1 MVYNRY
7 VPNAKPVVGL
17 VRGFDIKEGAI
28 AGSVAH
34 DCHNIVAIGS
44 SDEYIVRAINRI
56 VEMRGGQVVVAP
68 EEMMDIALPIAG
80 LMSPVSGHEVA
91 FRTLCI
97 QEKVREIGCQ
107 MKSPFITMAFMCLP
121 VIPDIKI
128 TDRHLMDTKTFSAI
142 Y

>member
-1 MVYNRY
+1 M
-7 VPNAKPVVGL
+7 
-17 VRGFDIKEGAI
+17 

-44 SDEYIVRAINRI
+44 NAEYLVRAINRI
-56 VEMRGGQVVVAP
+56 VEMRGGQVVVTP
-68 EEMMDIALPIAG
+68 HEMLDIPLPIAG
-80 LMSPVSGHEVA
+80 LMAPMGGHEIA

-128 TDRHLMDTKTFSAI
+128 TDRHLMDTRTFKVI

>member
-7 VPNAKPVVGL
+7 ISGAKPVVGL
-17 VRGFDIKEGAI
+17 VRGFDIKNGAI

-34 DCHNIVAIGS
+34 DCHNIVAVGS
-44 SDEYIVRAINRI
+44 SDEFIVKAINRI
-56 VEMRGGQVVVAP
+56 VEMQGGQVVVTP
-68 EEMMDIALPIAG
+68 DEMLDIPLPIAG
-80 LMSPVSGHEVA
+80 LMAPMSGHEIA

-97 QEKVREIGCQ
+97 QEKVKDIGCQ

-128 TDRHLMDTKTFSAI
+128 TDRHLMDTKKMSVI

>member
-1 MVYNRY
+1 M
-7 VPNAKPVVGL
+7 
-17 VRGFDIKEGAI
+17 RGFDIKNGAI

-34 DCHNIVAIGS
+34 DCHNIVAVGS
-44 SDEYIVRAINRI
+44 SDEFIVKAINRI
-56 VEMRGGQVVVAP
+56 VEMQGGQVVVTP
-68 EEMMDIALPIAG
+68 DEMLDIPLPIAG
-80 LMSPVSGHEVA
+80 LMAPMSGHEIA

-97 QEKVREIGCQ
+97 QEKVKDIGCQ

-128 TDRHLMDTKTFSAI
+128 TDRHLMDTKKMSVI

>member
-7 VPNAKPVVGL
+7 KPGAKPIVGL
-17 VRGFDIKEGAI
+17 VRGFGIKEGAM
-28 AGSVAH
+28 ASSVAH
-34 DCHNIVAIGS
+34 DCHNIVAVGS
-44 SDEYIVRAINRI
+44 SDELIVKAINRI
-56 VEMRGGQVVVAP
+56 VQMQGGQVVVTN
-68 EEMMDIALPIAG
+68 EEMLDIPLPIAG
-80 LMSPVSGHEVA
+80 LMSPVNGHEIA

-97 QEKVREIGCQ
+97 QEKVRDIGCK

-128 TDRHLMDTKTFSAI
+128 TDRHLMDTKTFTPI

>member
-1 MVYNRY
+1 M
-7 VPNAKPVVGL
+7 PNAKPVVGL